1 MEKLLTLFLSS
12 SGVSTDTRKIEK
24 GNLFF
29 ALKGENFNGNLFA
42 SKALELGADYA
53 IVDEDH
59 GWNNDKII
67 RVENVLTSLQLLA
80 HQYRLHLGL
89 PVLAIT
95 GSNGKTTSKEL
106 IAAVLSRKFELNY
119 TKGNLNNE
127 IGVPLTILC
136 TSPDH
141 NFLITEMG
149 ANHKGEIAQ
158 LSEIASPDY
167 GIITNIGK
175 AHLEGFGGEE
185 GVKIGKSE
193 LYKFLERTDGQV
205 FLDTNDQ
212 TLVSLAPK
220 TNLIPFSSQDFI
232 IVSDD
237 PTIVVR
243 HKDTGLVINTHLAGI
258 YNLSNIA
265 TAYYVGRYFGIDE
278 VDISEAISGYLPN
291 NNRSQLSQYKG
302 VKIIKDAYNANPSS
316 VQSSLNSFLNDN
328 VKDKMVILGDMLE
341 LGEYTDTEHKSVL
354 DFLIEKNISKA
365 ILVGPHYHK
374 MKDFY
379 PFDFYNTTEEAK
391 GAIKW
396 AELQSMTVLI
406 KGSRGIGLEKLLEN

>member
-24 GNLFF
+24 ENLFF
-29 ALKGENFNGNLFA
+29 ALKGDNFNGNLFA
-42 SKALELGADYA
+42 SKALEMGAGYA

-67 RVENVLTSLQLLA
+67 RVENVLDSLQLLA
-80 HQYRLHLGL
+80 HQYRLHLGI

-106 IAAVLSRKFELNY
+106 IAAVLAKKFQLNY

-127 IGVPLTILC
+127 IGVPLTVLS
-136 TSPDH
+136 TSLDH

-158 LSEIASPDY
+158 LCEIASPDY
-167 GIITNIGK
+167 GMITNIGK

-193 LYKFLERTDGQV
+193 LYKFLERTDGLV
-205 FLDTNDQ
+205 FLDTNDP

-220 TNLIPFSSQDFI
+220 INLIPYSSKDFTL
-232 IVSDD
+232 VSND

-258 YNLSNIA
+258 YNLSNIV

-291 NNRSQLSQYKG
+291 NNRSQLSKYKG
-302 VKIIKDAYNANPSS
+302 VNIIKDAYNANPSS
-316 VQSSLNSFLNDN
+316 VQSSLNSFLNNN
-328 VKDKMVILGDMLE
+328 VDDKMVILGDMLE
-341 LGEYTDTEHKSVL
+341 LGEYTDIEHKSVL
-354 DFLIEKNISKA
+354 DFLKKKNISKA
-365 ILVGPHYHK
+365 ILVGPHYYK
-374 MKDFY
+374 MKDQY
-379 PFDFYNTTEEAK
+379 PFDFYITTQDAK
-391 GAIKW
+391 QFIDW
-396 AELQSMTVLI
+396 QNLQLITVLI
-406 KGSRGIGLEKLLEN
+406 KGSRGIGLEKLLED